1 MPDSSE
7 SRNIRLEVINGK
19 NIQVPSKHI
28 PAGIYISVK
37 VDSQRRRKSAISVS
51 SSNKSVASSHSLPAL
66 SVEIRA
72 SCELG
77 RMLGGGEV
85 VGGLQMSWNGL
96 LDHGDEPFD
105 LSPPPVRGV
114 YPSLKLKAT
123 IVHACNYQD
132 DALFDSLLDCEIA
145 RDTDAGHVQFAA
157 YVTSK
162 TVSHLNDAVEHFQLV
177 LDQCPVSH
185 PDHATALTNLAWA
198 RLKGYIRNDLQDIDV
213 TTSLFR
219 NALALHGT
227 YLRSIA
233 AGKNGVD
240 YVIGGCNNLPTDA
253 SDEGIHLRR
262 VVLELCPLGHQLR
275 SSALGMLAHAVEGC
289 FNQHGNIDDLDTS
302 IQLCREAVSL
312 CPEGHA
318 VHADYLDNL
327 AVSLVSRYNHQ
338 GKPNDLNEAISLH
351 EEALRLRPVG
361 HKYRDSSINDLGLY
375 CEALTLR
382 PPGHPHHDT
391 TLNNLALTLNTSSE
405 DLNEAIDLFR
415 ESLRLKRLDHPGRH
429 ATLIN
434 LSSMLCSRFTQT
446 QKNEDVEEA
455 ITLCKQ
461 SLKALDLP

>member
-51 SSNKSVASSHSLPAL
+51 SSNKSVALSHSLPAL

-105 LSPPPVRGV
+105 LSFPPVRGV
-114 YPSLKLKAT
+114 HPSLKLKAT
-123 IVHACNYQD
+123 IVHVCNYQD

-145 RDTDAGHVQFAA
+145 RDTYAGHVQFAA

-219 NALALHGT
+219 NALALRPQPHPYHPLSLYNLTEVLTWRHNKKGT

-233 AGKNGVD
+233 AGENGVD

-253 SDEGIHLRR
+253 SEGIHLRR
-262 VVLELCPLGHQLR
+262 VVLELCPLGRQLR
-275 SSALGMLAHAVEGC
+275 SSALGMLAHAGR

-312 CPEGHA
+312 PRGTCCP
-318 VHADYLDNL
+318 
-327 AVSLVSRYNHQ
+327 
-338 GKPNDLNEAISLH
+338 
-351 EEALRLRPVG
+351 
-361 HKYRDSSINDLGLY
+361 
-375 CEALTLR
+375 C
-382 PPGHPHHDT
+382 
-391 TLNNLALTLNTSSE
+391 
-405 DLNEAIDLFR
+405 
-415 ESLRLKRLDHPGRH
+415 
-429 ATLIN
+429 
-434 LSSMLCSRFTQT
+434 
-446 QKNEDVEEA
+446 
-455 ITLCKQ
+455 
-461 SLKALDLP
+461 